1 LALRRSTINVL
12 TTVISL
18 LMVKK
23 TEHKIRARLDLPVD
37 RTAAL
42 VRWRRIR
49 HGDGC
54 RGVAFLLPIGDNVK
68 IEYK

>member
-1 LALRRSTINVL
+1 MAEEGGCGSDSVEREELA
-12 TTVISL
+12 
-18 LMVKK
+18 
-23 TEHKIRARLDLPVD
+23 A
-37 RTAAL
+37 AAL